1 MFYCKATKNYLHSHN
16 PSEHLKSVSPLPW
29 VLAPA
34 QPGPESLRVAM
45 LDDDRLHLEL
55 ALW

>member
-1 MFYCKATKNYLHSHN
+1 MFYCKATKNYLHSHT
-16 PSEHLKSVSPLPW
+16 PSEHLHCVSLLR

-34 QPGPESLRVAM
+34 QPHPESLRAAR

-55 ALW
+55 ALR